1 MGQLTPAFN
10 PVVTLFG
17 TRDVQLWWISG
28 VLDCFPTQTI
38 QVVPQLLLLLKSNQE
53 AAKQSQRHR
62 CTEQI
67 YGHQSGRVGWAELG
81 DWN

>member
-38 QVVPQLLLLLKSNQE
+38 QVDPQLLLSTEVKSRSC
-53 AAKQSQRHR
+53 K
-62 CTEQI
+62 TESETQI
-67 YGHQSGRVGWAELG
+67 YRTDIWTPKQEGGVG
-81 DWN
+81 